1 MVQFFFIIF
10 LFTLFVSRPVY
21 AFWPALFIGFFLEL
35 FSAAPFG
42 LITISLLLSLAG
54 ANILFSYFFT
64 NRSWPS
70 LLVLGFCG
78 TLIFRLIF
86 YLLNLVITIKGAS
99 NFSQT
104 FGEYFIE
111 TMKYAIYNVILL
123 FLIFSV
129 ANRLSKRLKTI
140 FLIK

>member
-10 LFTLFVSRPVY
+10 LFTLFVSRPAY

-35 FSAAPFG
+35 FAATPFG
-42 LITISLLLSLAG
+42 LIIFSLLMSLAG
-54 ANILFSYFFT
+54 AYLLFNYFFT
-64 NRSWPS
+64 NRSWPA
-70 LLVLGFCG
+70 LLVLGVCG

-86 YLLNLVITIKGAS
+86 YLLNLVMIIKGAT

-111 TMKYAIYNVILL
+111 TMKYTIYNVILL
-123 FLIFSV
+123 FLIFTL
-129 ANRLSKRLKTI
+129 ANRLSKKLKTV
-140 FLIK
+140 FLIR